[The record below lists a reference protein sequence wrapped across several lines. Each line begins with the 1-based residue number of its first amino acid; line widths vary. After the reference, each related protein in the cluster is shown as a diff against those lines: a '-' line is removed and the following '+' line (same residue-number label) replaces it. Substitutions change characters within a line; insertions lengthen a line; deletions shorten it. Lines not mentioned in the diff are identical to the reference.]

1 MNELPMP
8 GGAERA
14 VPPDAAGHLLAQA
27 FTEGGRQRVD
37 LIAWQDGS
45 FTVTLTDLP
54 LATAATAATAAT
66 QLASTLSAAD
76 GAGESQVDVGP
87 GPTIWPARD
96 AEDGVRR
103 MMEFTRRRPMP
114 HE

>member
-1 MNELPMP
+1 MP

-14 VPPDAAGHLLAQA
+14 VPPAAAGHLLAQA

-54 LATAATAATAAT
+54 VTAPRVSAPAPPDD
-66 QLASTLSAAD
+66 ASA
-76 GAGESQVDVGP
+76 P
-87 GPTIWPARD
+87 PPPPAPP
-96 AEDGVRR
+96 AK
-103 MMEFTRRRPMP
+103 
-114 HE
+114 

>member
-1 MNELPMP
+1 VNELPIL

-14 VPPDAAGHLLAQA
+14 VPPAAAGHLLAQA

-54 LATAATAATAAT
+54 VASVATAST
-66 QLASTLSAAD
+66 QLASTLSTAND
-76 GAGESQVDVGP
+76 AGVPRVDEGP
-87 GPTIWPARD
+87 SPTIWPARD

>member
-1 MNELPMP
+1 VSELPIP
-8 GGAERA
+8 VGGERPVDA
-14 VPPDAAGHLLAQA
+14 VAAGHLLAQA
-27 FTEGGRQRVD
+27 FTDGGRQRVD

-54 LATAATAATAAT
+54 VAALPVSTPTLANDARI
-66 QLASTLSAAD
+66 SPP
-76 GAGESQVDVGP
+76 EDVVC
-87 GPTIWPARD
+87 PTIWPARD

-103 MMEFTRRRPMP
+103 MMGLTRRRTMP